1 MANTYTCLH
10 YHLVF
15 STKNREPWI
24 TADAEERVWAYLG
37 GIAKENE
44 MTPIRIGGI
53 EDHLHVLV
61 GASPTMAPSKIAQLI
76 KGGSSNWIRDHFPEW
91 SGFAWQDGYGA
102 FSVSRSNVDAVANYI
117 RNQREHHR
125 NTGYQTEYRALLE
138 KHGVE
143 YDERYL
149 WG

>member
-1 MANTYTCLH
+1 
-10 YHLVF
+10 
-15 STKNREPWI
+15 
-24 TADAEERVWAYLG
+24 
-37 GIAKENE
+37 

-61 GASPTMAPSKIAQLI
+61 GAPPTMAPSAIAQRI
-76 KGGSSNWIRDHFPEW
+76 KGGSSIWIRDHFPEW
-91 SGFAWQDGYGA
+91 NGFAWQDGYGA
-102 FSVSRSNVDAVANYI
+102 FSVSRSNVEAVANYI
-117 RNQREHHR
+117 RTQRRHHR
-125 NTGYQTEYRALLE
+125 NTGFQTEYRTLLE